1 MQVVK
6 SKISIKH
13 PVVSWKEKIWRR
25 LGMTHQPTIIL
36 YSGYGHAEQL
46 VVYGH
51 AFLLAP
57 LQRKKYSTFFLKN
70 LLALLRLFIIKPIA
84 GASVQLTSA
93 GTKVHSMTD
102 TDGFLKLEWRSEIPL
117 AFGWHNASV
126 QLFSHKQ
133 QPIAE
138 AFGSFLVPHSTQFG
152 FISDIDDT
160 FLISHSSSFRKR
172 LAVLFTRN
180 PRTRHAFDGVIK
192 HYHLLSKAHTI
203 ESEPNPFFYVSSS
216 EWNLYNYISEFITVN
231 GLPKGVL
238 LLSPIKNLVSLFFS
252 RQNKHKSKTDRIIRI
267 LKAFPK
273 QKFILLGD
281 SAQQDPVIYAS
292 IANNFPGRIHA
303 VYIRDI
309 YRRKSNSAKAI
320 LQKLEKTG
328 VPTCFFAHS
337 AEAIMHSKK
346 IGLIR

>member
-25 LGMTHQPTIIL
+25 LGMTHQPSVNV

-51 AFLLAP
+51 AFSLAP

-70 LLALLRLFIIKPIA
+70 LLALFRLFIIKPIA
-84 GASVQLTSA
+84 GASVQLSSA
-93 GTKVHSMTD
+93 GKEVHAITD
-102 TDGFLKLEWRSEIPL
+102 IDGFIKLEWRSEMPL
-117 AFGWHNASV
+117 AFGWHSASV
-126 QLFSHKQ
+126 QLFNKTQ
-133 QPIAE
+133 QVIAE
-138 AFGSFLVPHSTQFG
+138 SFGSFLVPHSTQFG

-180 PRTRHAFDGVIK
+180 PRTRHAFDGVIN

-216 EWNLYNYISEFITVN
+216 EWNLYNYISEFINVN
-231 GLPKGVL
+231 KLPKGVL
-238 LLSPIKNLVSLFFS
+238 LLSPIKNLVSLLFS
-252 RQNKHKSKTDRIIRI
+252 RQNKHKSKSDRIIRI

-292 IANNFPGRIHA
+292 IANNFPGRIHSI
-303 VYIRDI
+303 YIRDTNQK
-309 YRRKSNSAKAI
+309 KSNTVQAI
-320 LQKLEKTG
+320 LQKLEKCG
-328 VPTCFFAHS
+328 IATCFFVHS
-337 AEAIMHSKK
+337 TEAIAHSKK
-346 IGLIR
+346 TGLIN